1 MDQEIIFTRK
11 EKDGRSFAEITL
23 NRPQKGNALTL
34 PMLDAF
40 ESAVKT
46 VAADSSLRALVLRGN
61 GRFFCTGGDIEAW
74 GSLSP
79 DEMARGWILRGI
91 EVIERLA
98 ALPQPVVAVITGHA
112 LGGGLELALAADL
125 RIAVQSAKFG
135 MPEVGLG
142 MIAGWGG
149 VRKLAETIGVARAR
163 HMTLVGSAIEARQA
177 LEWGLVTSLADDAA
191 SLEVQ
196 LQALLDRL
204 LANAPLAMR
213 ETKAILAT
221 MNLDLRQQHAA
232 AVATVAATAD
242 CQEGVRAFREKR
254 RPTFHNR

>member
-1 MDQEIIFTRK
+1 MEQEIIFTLK

-34 PMLDAF
+34 AMLDEI

-46 VAADSSLRALVLRGN
+46 VEADQSLRVLVLRGS
-61 GRFFCTGGDIEAW
+61 GRFFCTGGDIAAW

-79 DEMARGWILRGI
+79 DDMSRHWIMRGI
-91 EVIERLA
+91 EVIERIA
-98 ALPQPVVAVITGHA
+98 GLPQPVIAVISGHA

-125 RIAVQSAKFG
+125 RLAVRSAKFG
-135 MPEVGLG
+135 APEVGLG

-163 HMTLVGSAIEARQA
+163 HLTLVGSAIDARQA
-177 LEWGLVTSLADDAA
+177 LDWGLVTSLAADAA
-191 SLEVQ
+191 SLEAQ
-196 LQALLDRL
+196 LDQLLSRL
-204 LANAPLAMR
+204 LSNAPLAMR

-221 MNLDLRQQHAA
+221 MNLDLRHQHAA
-232 AVATVAATAD
+232 AVARVAATTD
-242 CQEGVRAFREKR
+242 CQERVRAFREKR
-254 RPTFHNR
+254 PPIVHKR